1 MASRV
6 GKLALA
12 LWTFAAASAFSATPR
27 VCELAATRV
36 GLAKFASHVPT
47 NEDGIG
53 VLAADFDSDGS
64 PDELKWFVTGS
75 ASIIPPDYSTL
86 SLSLTGSGKR
96 FNLEQQRLRVIKL
109 EARYYVVTSWVESE
123 QGPWHQEVFSFG
135 RKGITKICAFSGQ
148 GLAQ

>member
-6 GKLALA
+6 GKLFLTLCALA
-12 LWTFAAASAFSATPR
+12 GASAFSATPR

-36 GLAKFASHVPT
+36 GLAKFASPVPT
-47 NEDGIG
+47 NEDGNG
-53 VLAADFDSDGS
+53 VLAADFDADGS
-64 PDELKWFVTGS
+64 PDELKWSVTGS
-75 ASIIPPDYSTL
+75 ASIIPPDNSNL

-96 FNLEQQRLRVIKL
+96 FTLEQQRLHVIKL

-123 QGPWHQEVFSFG
+123 QGPWHKEVFAFG
-135 RKGITKICAFSGQ
+135 PKGITKICAFSGQ

>member
-1 MASRV
+1 MASRIQ
-6 GKLALA
+6 KLALSLCA
-12 LWTFAAASAFSATPR
+12 LAASSAFSATPR

-47 NEDGIG
+47 NEDGTG
-53 VLAADFDSDGS
+53 FLAVDFDSDGS

-109 EARYYVVTSWVESE
+109 DARYYVVASWVESE
-123 QGPWHQEVFSFG
+123 KGPWHKEVSSLG
-135 RKGITKICAFSGQ
+135 PKGITRICAFSGQ

>member
-6 GKLALA
+6 GKLSLA
-12 LWTFAAASAFSATPR
+12 LCAFTGISAFSATPR

-47 NEDGIG
+47 NEDGNGI
-53 VLAADFDSDGS
+53 LAADFDADGS
-64 PDELKWFVTGS
+64 PDELKWSATGS
-75 ASIIPPDYSTL
+75 ASIIPPDNSTL

-96 FNLEQQRLRVIKL
+96 FTLEQQRLRVIKL

-123 QGPWHQEVFSFG
+123 QGPWHKEVFSFG
-135 RKGITKICAFSGQ
+135 RDGITKVCAFSGQ

>member
-6 GKLALA
+6 ATLAL
-12 LWTFAAASAFSATPR
+12 TFCVFAASAASSATPR

-36 GLAKFASHVPT
+36 GLAKFASDVPT
-47 NEDGIG
+47 NEDGNG
-53 VLAADFDSDGS
+53 VLAADFDSDGA
-64 PDELKWFVTGS
+64 PDELKWAVTGS

-96 FNLEQQRLRVIKL
+96 FTLEQQRLGVVKL
-109 EARYYVVTSWVESE
+109 EARYYVVTSWVESAK
-123 QGPWHQEVFSFG
+123 GPRHKEVFSLG